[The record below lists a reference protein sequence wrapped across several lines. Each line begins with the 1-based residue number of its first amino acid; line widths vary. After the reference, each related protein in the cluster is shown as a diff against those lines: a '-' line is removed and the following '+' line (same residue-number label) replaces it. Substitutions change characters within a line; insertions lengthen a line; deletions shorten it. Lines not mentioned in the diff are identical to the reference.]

1 MQTKI
6 STSFEQIR
14 GDYWVVPALMIIG
27 SIILSIVT
35 YHIDRTIQIDL
46 LQSISWLGVND
57 PEAAR
62 SYLSVISG
70 SMISTTG
77 VTFSITI
84 AALVQASSQ
93 LGPRLLSNFLRDR
106 GNQIVLGTL
115 LATFTFCIFILKSI
129 SNTAEFVFIPH
140 LSIAIA
146 TIFTILSIGA
156 LVFFFHHVSTSL
168 QANYVISQVGAELQ
182 QAIRK
187 IYPEK
192 MEYPQ
197 EYNLINPE
205 DIPKI
210 IPEESY
216 RIKSTEGGY
225 LQAIDSKTLIEIA
238 EENDCIMITEL
249 RPGEYTSEENTL
261 VSIYPMSDKI
271 EELKDKINNAFI
283 LGEERLRLQD
293 IKYSIEQLVE
303 IAIRALS
310 AGINDPY
317 TAIACIDQL
326 TSGTIELFKRSITE
340 GYYYDS
346 GGKLRL
352 VTKSLTFTDLI
363 EIMYTEI
370 RRNSSTNVTINIK
383 LLESIASII
392 PHARTKDQRNVLKK
406 QADILLQNSMTS
418 IKEPYDLEEIQMV
431 YKITIQELSA

>member
-93 LGPRLLSNFLRDR
+93 LGPCLLSNFLRDR

-271 EELKDKINNAFI
+271 EDLKDKINNTFI

-326 TSGTIELFKRSITE
+326 TSGTIELFK
-340 GYYYDS
+340 
-346 GGKLRL
+346 
-352 VTKSLTFTDLI
+352 
-363 EIMYTEI
+363 
-370 RRNSSTNVTINIK
+370 
-383 LLESIASII
+383 
-392 PHARTKDQRNVLKK
+392 
-406 QADILLQNSMTS
+406 
-418 IKEPYDLEEIQMV
+418 
-431 YKITIQELSA
+431 